1 MKAVFLILWS
11 LALVI
16 FAPVALLGVVMERSP
31 FTSFLLLFVVFYAFC
46 FFKLISVSYPTSG
59 IPDSPRKAY
68 WISWVVLPL
77 AGLYAWNCFSDL
89 LSGSYQPTT
98 GGGRHRSAVL
108 ANYLAETVGPWL
120 PASIGLVCSVIVM
133 IACIAA
139 IIRYA
144 KS

>member
-1 MKAVFLILWS
+1 MKTVFLILWS

-46 FFKLISVSYPTSG
+46 FSISDT
-59 IPDSPRKAY
+59 
-68 WISWVVLPL
+68 
-77 AGLYAWNCFSDL
+77 
-89 LSGSYQPTT
+89 YQPTT
-98 GGGRHRSAVL
+98 GSGRHRSSVL
-108 ANYLAETVGPWL
+108 ANYLTETVGPWL
-120 PASIGLVCSVIVM
+120 PASIGLVCSLIVI
-133 IACIAA
+133 IACIAV